1 MLHSS
6 KSVGV
11 LGAILLCAA
20 GAPAQSGTPVTN
32 SYDTAITNQVTVNQ
46 CSIGEPVA
54 LDGVLHVS
62 YSVTTDSSG
71 VNQFTVT
78 AANDVTGSGQK
89 TGIAYAASD
98 SADYNSNT
106 TDSSADM
113 TVELKSDLKPQ
124 GSAPGLTLVQSLR
137 IVVDTSGNVS
147 AQVVSSTT
155 DCGS

>member
-20 GAPAQSGTPVTN
+20 GALAQSGTPVTN
-32 SYDTAITNQVTVNQ
+32 SYDAAITNQVTVNQ

-155 DCGS
+155 GCGS